1 MRSATCGCKWYEDGT
16 SYQCL
21 SHRIQL
27 NLHGATYY
35 KISWDGTQSVTS
47 VDPDSDDPKNVGTKP
62 ETKAKRSF
70 KSPEEQEK
78 NTFP

>member
-1 MRSATCGCKWYEDGT
+1 MTKDDVLDIIDRISSGQGT
-16 SYQCL
+16 SDDWAWVDAVA
-21 SHRIQL
+21 
-27 NLHGATYY
+27 NV
-35 KISWDGTQSVTS
+35 TQSVTS